1 MVRNYQKF
9 IFLVALTSILGA
21 CALIGIGNRGN
32 DDPSLPADVLFQD
45 FFSDPSSGWD
55 RVIEIES
62 ITDYADGTYRI
73 LVNTDHSHAW
83 ANPGLNIQDAV
94 IEVDAQKMGGSDDN
108 LLGIICRYQNDS
120 NFYIFTISSDGFY
133 GIVKLF
139 NGVHT
144 LIDLENMEYSQVI
157 NQGLS
162 SNKIQAD
169 CTGNRLALHVNGEKL
184 LEVNDSTFRSG
195 DVGLIAGTFDMAGT
209 DIRFDNFVV
218 RKP

>member
-1 MVRNYQKF
+1 MVRNYQKI
-9 IFLVALTSILGA
+9 IFLIGLSAILCACTLTGLSKRSNEI
-21 CALIGIGNRGN
+21 
-32 DDPSLPADVLFQD
+32 PSLPADVLFQD
-45 FFSDPSSGWD
+45 FFSDTSSGWD
-55 RVIEIES
+55 RVIEIEGV
-62 ITDYADGTYRI
+62 TNYADGTYRI

-94 IEVDAQKMGGSDDN
+94 IEVDAEKIGGSDDN

-133 GIVKLF
+133 GIIKLF

-144 LIDLENMEYSQVI
+144 LIDLENMAYSQVI

-184 LEVNDSTFRSG
+184 LEVNDSTFQAG
-195 DVGLIAGTFDMAGT
+195 DVGLIAGTFDTAGT